1 MTGGLPF
8 EGRLTT
14 ICGDA
19 AARAAKPMASRALTL
34 GTYPGSCWMGVNPAG
49 AGMVDVP
56 PSLVVVALS
65 VSVSVSVDVAVIV
78 ELCVAIKGFKS
89 VAGLKTS

>member
-8 EGRLTT
+8 EDSLTT

-34 GTYPGSCWMGVNPAG
+34 GAYPGSCWMGVNPAG
-49 AGMVDVP
+49 AGTVDVP
-56 PSLVVVALS
+56 PSLVIVVLS
-65 VSVSVSVDVAVIV
+65 VSVSVSVDVAVVV
-78 ELCVAIKGFKS
+78 ELCVSIKGFES
-89 VAGLKTS
+89 VSCLKTG